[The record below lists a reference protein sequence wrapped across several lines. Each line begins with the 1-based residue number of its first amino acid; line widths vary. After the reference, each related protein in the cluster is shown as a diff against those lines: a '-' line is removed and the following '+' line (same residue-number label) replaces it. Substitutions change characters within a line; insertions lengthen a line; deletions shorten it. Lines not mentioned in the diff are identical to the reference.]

1 MWSGCAFAVYH
12 LCGWFARSVTAAAY
26 RCHSAR
32 TGGHSKV
39 VVMTIPHN
47 NVESVESAESGG
59 AWGAP
64 VPAGERH
71 SSPWSTRRIIISAA
85 VAVVIVAGGT
95 AAVMAATN
103 GSTTSGGNGGFPG
116 GGFPGGGRF
125 GGGAA
130 LAGALHGD
138 FVVSNGSGGYTTE
151 RLQTG
156 TVSSVSAGSLTVKST
171 DGYTQTYV
179 VDSSTSVDQG
189 ADSISKVVG
198 GNTVTVV
205 AKLAGSTATAA
216 TVEDSTIDAG
226 GAGNGRVG
234 GGQGGFGGGPGGPGG
249 N

>member
-1 MWSGCAFAVYH
+1 
-12 LCGWFARSVTAAAY
+12 
-26 RCHSAR
+26 
-32 TGGHSKV
+32 
-39 VVMTIPHN
+39 MTIPHN
-47 NVESVESAESGG
+47 DVESVESAESG

-64 VPAGERH
+64 VPAGERR
-71 SSPWSTRRIIISAA
+71 SSPWSTRKIIISAA

-103 GSTTSGGNGGFPG
+103 GSSGSSSTGGFP

-125 GGGAA
+125 GGGGA

-156 TVSSVSAGSLTVKST
+156 SVSSVSAGSLTVKSV

-216 TVEDSTIDAG
+216 TVEDISIDGG
-226 GAGNGRVG
+226 GAGRVG
-234 GGQGGFGGGPGGPGG
+234 SGQRGFGGGPGGPGG